1 MIRLNVCMYL
11 PKLSTYPSYAIPSST
26 PVPYNFD
33 IFIGTLNKPISAA
46 TEGYNELI
54 FAYVRTASGRIFAL
68 SGDPNVPGSKMRRQ
82 RQGRRRP
89 SEGNLASGSHARR
102 AGM

>member
-68 SGDPNVPGSKMRRQ
+68 SGDPNETLVA
-82 RQGRRRP
+82 
-89 SEGNLASGSHARR
+89 SEEWAKEVARELEVEKCAR
-102 AGM
+102 GKP